1 MTKIDSSDHFQAR
14 KSAETQQIGMQPEEV
29 VEALHKDADFFINF
43 YLGDELEFPVPQFH
57 IDGWNLITEEMI
69 LYIALA
75 LPRGHAK
82 TTLSKLCCVWYLLFT
97 ETRFVVYLSNTANIA
112 VEACQDI
119 IKYLESANHQKM
131 FGLLNFTIRREG
143 HGYYKFHMSCPD
155 GRGGMYQKFV
165 ILKALGAG
173 QQVRGLNID
182 NQRPELAIV
191 DDLEDND
198 NTATPLL
205 QKKLKIWF
213 FGAFSKAMSKKRNK
227 IIYLGN
233 MLSNQ
238 SILYYIVDQS
248 SKWHSMRFGALLST
262 GQPLWPEMWSIEQIQ
277 EDYIEYQKNGM
288 SHVWFAEMMNMPMS
302 EGTALIDP
310 SEIPYL
316 AMVTP
321 GEQTNAFITYD
332 PAISQ
337 KTWANDSAIVV
348 HAWIRDRWQIVE
360 TVAGKFDL
368 EQVFHLLVELCHKW
382 NTRCVGI
389 EKGAFQIGIKF
400 IFEILMKSYNQSFMI
415 YEVEHKNRSKVERL
429 AAWCGLLKAKTWVL
443 TEGDQAITQQL
454 IGFDPLKTNNI
465 DDVIDACAMGP
476 VMTEYYM
483 VEIMQQYALTDT
495 SYKITHVVND

>member
-1 MTKIDSSDHFQAR
+1 MTKAEDTDHFTAKRNVELEQVGL
-14 KSAETQQIGMQPEEV
+14 SHEDI
-29 VEALHKDADFFINF
+29 VEALHKDAEFFINF
-43 YLGDELEFPVPQFH
+43 YLGEELEFPVPQFH
-57 IDGWNLITEEMI
+57 IDGWNLITQEMI
-69 LYIALA
+69 FYIALA

-97 ETRFVVYLSNTANIA
+97 PTRFIVYVSNTANVA

-119 IKYLESANHQKM
+119 IKYILSSNHAQI
-131 FGLLNFTIRREG
+131 FGVPRFTIQREG
-143 HGYYKFHMSCPD
+143 HGYYKFHMNCPD
-155 GRGGMYQKFV
+155 GKGGFYEKFV

-205 QKKLKIWF
+205 QKKLKVWF
-213 FGAFSKAMSKKRNK
+213 FGAFMKAMSKKRHK
-227 IIYLGN
+227 VIYLGN

-238 SILYYIVDQS
+238 SILYYVVEQS
-248 SKWHSMRFGALLST
+248 KMWHTMRFGCLLSN
-262 GQPLWPEMWSIEQIQ
+262 GQPLWPEMWSHEAIQ
-277 EDYIEYQKNGM
+277 NDYIEYQKNGL
-288 SHVWFAEMMNMPMS
+288 SHLWFAEMMNLPMA
-302 EGTALIDP
+302 EGQALIDP
-310 SEIPYL
+310 ADITYL
-316 AMVTP
+316 PVVVP
-321 GEQTNAFITYD
+321 GEQKNAFITFD

-337 KTWANDSAIVV
+337 KTWANDSALAV

-360 TVAGKFDL
+360 VVKGKFELD
-368 EQVFHLLVELCHKW
+368 QIFHIIVELCHRW

-389 EKGAFQIGIKF
+389 EKGAFQIGIKL
-400 IFEILMKSYNQSFMI
+400 IFEILMKSFNQTFYT
-415 YEVEHKNRSKVERL
+415 YEIEHKNRSKVERL
-429 AAWCGLLKAKTWVL
+429 AAWCSLLRSKHWVL
-443 TEGDQAITQQL
+443 TEGEQVVTQQL

-483 VEIMQQYALTDT
+483 SEILDQYSIGDR
-495 SYKITHVVND
+495 SYATTIVVKD